1 MNFNLIITTLWEVAK
16 SFMPIGFEAFAVLFL
31 LVGVPC
37 AFSDVVVVCFC
48 CNFCARLVSGGL
60 SGSLN
65 SLVMQQLRQT
75 GLGGNV
81 RGETAVGAEPFPA
94 WLQERFPPLPD
105 ELGREISDTSN
116 KAASQVIEKF
126 RSLIGALAFA
136 DAGLDGSAGQAL
148 VVGRADSYDLFH
160 CPTLPSSDCLPSPRP
175 QASVPVTRCNG
186 IQIMHV
192 PNNGMSPSPNRR
204 HTEPRA
210 ACHGVAAAG

>member
-1 MNFNLIITTLWEVAK
+1 
-16 SFMPIGFEAFAVLFL
+16 
-31 LVGVPC
+31 
-37 AFSDVVVVCFC
+37 
-48 CNFCARLVSGGL
+48 L

-136 DAGLDGSAGQAL
+136 DAGVRRKRPGQAL
-148 VVGRADSYDLFH
+148 VVERADSYDLFH
-160 CPTLPSSDCLPSPRP
+160 CPTLPSSDCLCHRP
-175 QASVPVTRCNG
+175 DLRLLCQ
-186 IQIMHV
+186 
-192 PNNGMSPSPNRR
+192 
-204 HTEPRA
+204 
-210 ACHGVAAAG
+210 